1 MNEIIERIR
10 KKQRLHRIILMSISV
25 LCNAVLY
32 SLFLLPLNLVTGSV
46 GGVATITNHVYGINP
61 SIMIFLLTIACAIF
75 SFMYLGYKRTIG
87 TLIFSLAYPALVHLT
102 AFLNGVIVIN
112 NPDDMFL
119 VVIFAGA
126 LSGVANGLMYK
137 TGYSNGGFPVISQYL
152 YEEYKISINKSSL
165 IINMSIVFLGGF
177 FFGTINVL
185 YALIFLYVND
195 IIMKKVLLGI
205 NNNKAFYIITK
216 EEEKTKELLV
226 KELNH
231 NITVFDVKG
240 GVFERKRKII
250 LSVIPTREYYRVTE
264 LIKEIDKDAFFIV
277 TDSYEVNGAK

>member
-25 LCNAVLY
+25 LCNAILY

-61 SIMIFLLTIACAIF
+61 SIMILLLTVACAIF

-87 TLIFSLAYPALVHLT
+87 TIIFSLAYPALVHLT

-119 VVIFAGA
+119 VVIFAGV
-126 LSGVANGLMYK
+126 LSGIANGLMYK

>member
-25 LCNAVLY
+25 ICNAILY

-46 GGVATITNHVYGINP
+46 GGVATITNHLYGINP
-61 SIMIFLLTIACAIF
+61 SIMILLLTIACAIF

-102 AFLNGVIVIN
+102 SFLNGIIVIT

-126 LSGVANGLMYK
+126 LSGIANGLMYK

-152 YEEYKISINKSSL
+152 YEEYRISINKSSL

-177 FFGTINVL
+177 YFGTINVL

-195 IIMKKVLLGI
+195 VVMKKVLLGI

-216 EEEKTKELLV
+216 EEDKTKELLV

>member
-25 LCNAVLY
+25 LCNAILY

-61 SIMIFLLTIACAIF
+61 SIMILLLTVACAIF

-87 TLIFSLAYPALVHLT
+87 TIIFSLAYPALVHLT

-126 LSGVANGLMYK
+126 LSGIANGLMYK

>member
-10 KKQRLHRIILMSISV
+10 KKQRLHRIIIMSISV
-25 LCNAVLY
+25 LCNAILY

-61 SIMIFLLTIACAIF
+61 SIMILLLTIACAIF

-87 TLIFSLAYPALVHLT
+87 TIIFSLAYPALVHLT

-119 VVIFAGA
+119 VVIFAGV
-126 LSGVANGLMYK
+126 LSGIANGLMYK

>member
-1 MNEIIERIR
+1 MNEIIETIR

-32 SLFLLPLNLVTGSV
+32 SLFLFPLNLVTGSV
-46 GGVATITNHVYGINP
+46 GGVATITHHVYGINP
-61 SIMIFLLTIACAIF
+61 SIMILLLTVACSIF
-75 SFMYLGYKRTIG
+75 SLMYLGVKRTLG
-87 TLIFSLAYPALVHLT
+87 TLIASLAYPALVQLT
-102 AFLNGVIVIN
+102 SFLNGVIVIES
-112 NPDDMFL
+112 PDDMFL
-119 VVIFAGA
+119 VVIFAGV
-126 LSGVANGLMYK
+126 LSGIANGLMYK

-152 YEEYKISINKSSL
+152 YEKYRISVNKSSL
-165 IINMSIVFLGGF
+165 IINMTIVFLGGV
-177 FFGTINVL
+177 FFGSANVM
-185 YALIFLYVND
+185 YALVFLYVND
-195 IIMKKVLLGI
+195 IIMKKVLLGT

-216 EEEKTKELLV
+216 EEEKTKEFLM

-250 LSVIPTREYYRVTE
+250 LSVIPTREYYRVAE
-264 LIKEIDKDAFFIV
+264 VIKEIDNDAFFIV

>member
-1 MNEIIERIR
+1 MNEVIETIR
-10 KKQRLHRIILMSISV
+10 KKQRLHRFILMFISV

-61 SIMIFLLTIACAIF
+61 SIMILLLSVACAIF
-75 SFMYLGYKRTIG
+75 SLLYLGLKRTLG
-87 TLIFSLAYPALVHLT
+87 TLVASLAYPLFVQLT
-102 AFLNGVIVIN
+102 SFLNGVIVIT

-152 YEEYKISINKSSL
+152 YEQYKISINKSSL
-165 IINMSIVFLGGF
+165 IINMTIVFVGGF
-177 FFGTINVL
+177 FFGSANVM
-185 YALIFLYVND
+185 YALIFLYVNN
-195 IIMKKVLLGI
+195 IIMKKVLLGV
-205 NNNKAFYIITK
+205 NNNKAFYIITN
-216 EEEKTKELLV
+216 EEEKTKEFLL
-226 KELNH
+226 KELKH
-231 NITVFDVKG
+231 NITVIDVKG

-250 LSVIPTREYYRVTE
+250 LSVIPTREYFRVTE
-264 LIKEIDKDAFFIV
+264 LIKKIDKDAFFIV

>member
-25 LCNAVLY
+25 ICNAILY

-46 GGVATITNHVYGINP
+46 GGVATITNHLYGINP
-61 SIMIFLLTIACAIF
+61 SIMILLLTIACAIF

-87 TLIFSLAYPALVHLT
+87 TLIFSLAYPVLVHLT
-102 AFLNGVIVIN
+102 SFLNGIIVIT

-126 LSGVANGLMYK
+126 LSGIANGLMYK

-152 YEEYKISINKSSL
+152 YEEYRISINKSSL

-177 FFGTINVL
+177 YFGTINVL

-195 IIMKKVLLGI
+195 VVMKKVLLGI

-216 EEEKTKELLV
+216 EEDKTKELLV

>member
-226 KELNH
+226 KEPPPPPPPPPL
-231 NITVFDVKG
+231 KG

-264 LIKEIDKDAFFIV
+264 LIKEIDNDAFFIV

>member
-1 MNEIIERIR
+1 MNEIIETIR

-32 SLFLLPLNLVTGSV
+32 SLFLFPLNLVTGSV
-46 GGVATITNHVYGINP
+46 GGVATITHHVYGINP
-61 SIMIFLLTIACAIF
+61 SIMILLLTVACSIF
-75 SFMYLGYKRTIG
+75 SLMYLGVKRTLG
-87 TLIFSLAYPALVHLT
+87 TLIASLAYPALVQLT
-102 AFLNGVIVIN
+102 SFLNGVIVIES
-112 NPDDMFL
+112 PDDMFL
-119 VVIFAGA
+119 VVIFAGV
-126 LSGVANGLMYK
+126 LSGIANGLMYK

-152 YEEYKISINKSSL
+152 YEKYRISVNKSSL
-165 IINMSIVFLGGF
+165 IINMTIVFLGGV
-177 FFGTINVL
+177 FFGSANVM
-185 YALIFLYVND
+185 YALVFLYVND
-195 IIMKKVLLGI
+195 IIMKKVLLGT

-216 EEEKTKELLV
+216 EEEKTKEFLM

-250 LSVIPTREYYRVTE
+250 LSVIPTKEYYRVAE
-264 LIKEIDKDAFFIV
+264 VIKEIDNDAFFIV

>member
-1 MNEIIERIR
+1 MNEIIEKIR

-25 LCNAVLY
+25 ICNAVLY
-32 SLFLLPLNLVTGSV
+32 SLFLLPLNLVTGSI
-46 GGVATITNHVYGINP
+46 GGIATITKYVYGINP
-61 SIMIFLLTIACAIF
+61 SIMLLLLTIACSIF
-75 SFMYLGYKRTIG
+75 SLMYLGVKRTLG
-87 TLIFSLAYPALVHLT
+87 TLIASLAYPLLVELT
-102 AFLNGVIVIN
+102 SFLNGVIVIT

-119 VVIFAGA
+119 VVIFAGV
-126 LSGVANGLMYK
+126 LSGISNGLMYK

-177 FFGTINVL
+177 FFGSANVM

-195 IIMKKVLLGI
+195 VVMKKVLLGI
-205 NNNKAFYIITK
+205 NNNKAFYIITN

-226 KELNH
+226 KDLNH

-240 GVFERKRKII
+240 GIFERKRKII
-250 LSVIPTREYYRVTE
+250 LSVIPTSEYFKVTE
-264 LIKEIDKDAFFIV
+264 LIKEIDQDAFFIV

>member
-1 MNEIIERIR
+1 
-10 KKQRLHRIILMSISV
+10 MSMSV

-32 SLFLLPLNLVTGSV
+32 SLFLFSINLVTGSV
-46 GGVATITNHVYGINP
+46 GGVATITHHVYGINP
-61 SIMIFLLTIACAIF
+61 SIMILLLTVACSIF
-75 SFMYLGYKRTIG
+75 SLMYLGVKRTLG
-87 TLIFSLAYPALVHLT
+87 TLIASLAYPALVQLT
-102 AFLNGVIVIN
+102 SFLNGVIVIT

-119 VVIFAGA
+119 VVIFAGV
-126 LSGVANGLMYK
+126 LSGISNGLMYK

-152 YEEYKISINKSSL
+152 YEKYRISVNKSSL
-165 IINMSIVFLGGF
+165 IINMTIVFLGGV
-177 FFGTINVL
+177 FFGSANVM
-185 YALIFLYVND
+185 YALVFLYVND
-195 IIMKKVLLGI
+195 IIMKKVLLGT

-216 EEEKTKELLV
+216 EEEKTKEFLM

-250 LSVIPTREYYRVTE
+250 LSVIPTREYYRVAE
-264 LIKEIDKDAFFIV
+264 VIKEIDKDAFFIV

>member
-1 MNEIIERIR
+1 MNEIIEKIR

-32 SLFLLPLNLVTGSV
+32 SLFLFPLNLVTGSV
-46 GGVATITNHVYGINP
+46 GGVATITHHIYGINP
-61 SIMIFLLTIACAIF
+61 SIMIFLITIACAIF
-75 SFMYLGYKRTIG
+75 SFLYLGYKRTIG
-87 TLIFSLAYPALVHLT
+87 TLVFSFAYPLLVHFT
-102 AFLNGVIVIN
+102 SFLNGVITISS
-112 NPDDMFL
+112 PDDMFL

-152 YEEYKISINKSSL
+152 FEKYQISISKSSL
-165 IINMSIVFLGGF
+165 VINMSIVFLGGV
-177 FFGTINVL
+177 FFGSANVM

-195 IIMKKVLLGI
+195 IIMKKILLGI

-240 GVFERKRKII
+240 GIFERKRKII
-250 LSVIPTREYYRVTE
+250 LSVIPTNEYYRVTE
-264 LIKEIDKDAFFIV
+264 MIKEIDQDAFFIV

>member
-1 MNEIIERIR
+1 MNEIIESIR
-10 KKQRLHRIILMSISV
+10 KKQRLHRIILMTISV
-25 LCNAVLY
+25 LCNAILY

-46 GGVATITNHVYGINP
+46 GGVATITNYVYGINP
-61 SIMIFLLTIACAIF
+61 SIMILLLTIACAIF

-87 TLIFSLAYPALVHLT
+87 TIIFSLAYPTLVHLT
-102 AFLNGVIVIN
+102 SFLNGVIVIN

-126 LSGVANGLMYK
+126 LSGIANGLMYK

-165 IINMSIVFLGGF
+165 IINMSIVFLGGI

-195 IIMKKVLLGI
+195 IVMKKVLLGI
-205 NNNKAFYIITK
+205 NNNKAFYIITN

>member
-25 LCNAVLY
+25 LCNAILY

-61 SIMIFLLTIACAIF
+61 SIMILLLTVACAIF

-87 TLIFSLAYPALVHLT
+87 TIIFSLAYPALVHLT

-119 VVIFAGA
+119 VVIFAGV
-126 LSGVANGLMYK
+126 LSGISNGLMYK

>member
-10 KKQRLHRIILMSISV
+10 KKQRIHRIILMSFSI
-25 LCNAVLY
+25 LFNAILY
-32 SLFLLPLNLVTGSV
+32 NLFLLPLNLVTGSI
-46 GGVATITNHVYGINP
+46 GGIATITNYLYGISP
-61 SIMIFLLTIACAIF
+61 SLMILLLTLACTIY

-87 TLIFSLAYPALVHLT
+87 TIIFSLAYPLLVHIT
-102 AFLNGVIVIN
+102 TFLNGIIVIN
-112 NPDDMFL
+112 NPDDIFL

-126 LSGVANGLMYK
+126 LSGIANGLMYK

-152 YEEYKISINKSSL
+152 YEKYQISINKSSL

-177 FFGTINVL
+177 YFGSANVM

-195 IIMKKVLLGI
+195 IIMKRVLLGI

-216 EEEKTKELLV
+216 EEEKTKEFLI
-226 KELNH
+226 KELSH
-231 NITVFDVKG
+231 NITIIDVKG
-240 GVFERKRKII
+240 GVFEKKRKII
-250 LSVIPTREYYRVTE
+250 LSVIPTNEYYRVTE
-264 LIKEIDKDAFFIV
+264 AIKKIDKDAFFIV

>member
-1 MNEIIERIR
+1 MNEIIETIR

-32 SLFLLPLNLVTGSV
+32 SLFLFPLNLVTGSV
-46 GGVATITNHVYGINP
+46 GGVATITHHVYGINP
-61 SIMIFLLTIACAIF
+61 SIMILLLTVACSIF
-75 SFMYLGYKRTIG
+75 SLMYLGVKRTLG
-87 TLIFSLAYPALVHLT
+87 TLIASLAYPALVQLT
-102 AFLNGVIVIN
+102 SFLNGVIVIES
-112 NPDDMFL
+112 PDDMFL
-119 VVIFAGA
+119 VVIFAGV
-126 LSGVANGLMYK
+126 LSGIANGLMYK

-152 YEEYKISINKSSL
+152 YEKYRISVNKSSL
-165 IINMSIVFLGGF
+165 IINMTIVFLGGV
-177 FFGTINVL
+177 FFGSANVM
-185 YALIFLYVND
+185 YALVFLYVND
-195 IIMKKVLLGI
+195 IIMKKVLLGT

-216 EEEKTKELLV
+216 EEEKTKEFLM

-250 LSVIPTREYYRVTE
+250 LSVIPTREYYRVAE
-264 LIKEIDKDAFFIV
+264 VIKEIDKDAFFIV